1 MRGESEKNCL
11 IKVKKLLKEGN
22 IHFCCDDKKEVA
34 NIIRNIDLT
43 EEDDS
48 CFPDF
53 VFENGFIE
61 HFQISGKKESS
72 KGSEYNIGENAFR
85 KEAEKFN
92 DEFRENSLNTEPSNK
107 LLIDSIQKIDEEYSY
122 DWYLKSFKKHWLK
135 HIDSLNKYEGNKQ
148 IGIFL
153 IEYNGAP
160 LNIKYKGKI
169 KEFYKIYNDK
179 TIVDFISDYKDQIK
193 YVVYIDN
200 DSCQIIQISKII
212 DEIQL
217 LTDGFEF
224 GTGRMIN
231 VNSSIFIDLNDI
243 FKFLKRR

>member
-1 MRGESEKNCL
+1 MYNKS
-11 IKVKKLLKEGN
+11 KKTLERREYT
-22 IHFCCDDKKEVA
+22 FCCDDKKEVA

-107 LLIDSIQKIDEEYSY
+107 LLIDPIQKIDEEYSY